1 LFSISCIEIPPIY
14 AKYGGTIGS
23 THGLKKLKIPAIK
36 AITIEGNKPAS
47 IISIPNI
54 LNNTLLNEINHPI
67 YENYFRI
74 FKNFKET

>member
-1 LFSISCIEIPPIY
+1 MLNMVELS
-14 AKYGGTIGS
+14 GVHTD
-23 THGLKKLKIPAIK
+23 LKKLKIPAIK